1 MASSRKPIRLG
12 EALVPVLGE
21 LGISRELKKWQLV
34 RDFQKLVGEPIGTH
48 ARAYRVADDVI
59 YVQVDNSTWLSQL
72 YLVKEQIVKK
82 LNAGAG
88 EELIRDL
95 RFSLVS

>member
-1 MASSRKPIRLG
+1 M
-12 EALVPVLGE
+12 LGE

>member
-1 MASSRKPIRLG
+1 
-12 EALVPVLGE
+12 VLGE